1 VEVDSRRV
9 ARGLTG
15 AGVIALAAVTVAL
28 FAAAV
33 HKNSQIKSLRQHA
46 VPIEVTVTGCLG
58 VLGGSGS
65 NAAGYSCRG
74 TFVLDGKSHAGTI
87 PGSTLL
93 APGTTL
99 RMVTVESHPG
109 LIATI
114 HQAESDHTSSA
125 VFILPAVLLVI
136 LATLVVA
143 AIAVRSRRDREAAS
157 PIATPLEA
165 WDSPTAAGYY
175 RDREGGV

>member
-1 VEVDSRRV
+1 MEVDSRRV

-33 HKNSQIKSLRQHA
+33 HKNSQMTSLRQHA

-74 TFVLDGKSHAGTI
+74 TFVLDGKRHAGTI
-87 PGSTLL
+87 PGGTLL
-93 APGTTL
+93 APGTTV

-125 VFILPAVLLVI
+125 VFILPTVLLVI
-136 LATLVVA
+136 LATLVT
-143 AIAVRSRRDREAAS
+143 AIAVRSRRNRESACS
-157 PIATPLEA
+157 IGTPLEA
-165 WDSPTAAGYY
+165 GDSPTAAGCY